1 MSKYENMT
9 LADYIDS
16 LQLEKVEI
24 QEELETAT
32 EERDLLTQKLKD
44 IRSRMRT
51 KDRQIKAI
59 KESLETDEENNFEE
73 SSETGY
79 NGN

>member
-1 MSKYENMT
+1 MSKYENIT
-9 LADYIDS
+9 LKEYIDT

-24 QEELETAT
+24 QEELEVAT

-59 KESLETDEENNFEE
+59 KDSLEVDEQEEENNFEDY
-73 SSETGY
+73 S
-79 NGN
+79 

>member
-1 MSKYENMT
+1 MSKYENIT
-9 LADYIDS
+9 LKEYIDT

-24 QEELETAT
+24 EEELEQAT

-51 KDRQIKAI
+51 KERQIKAI
-59 KESLETDEENNFEE
+59 KESLEVDENNFEE
-73 SSETGY
+73 PSESGY
-79 NGN
+79 NEN